1 MQAQV
6 GLEVAGAAEALVAHL
21 KRMGTGISSAHLAGS
36 GYLLPLPILET
47 SATPPYKAGLGALPQ

>member
-21 KRMGTGISSAHLAGS
+21 KRMGTGISSAHPAGS
-36 GYLLPLPILET
+36 GHLLPLPILET
-47 SATPPYKAGLGALPQ
+47 SATPPHKAGL